1 MVLAKVD
8 ISSSIQEFFN
18 ELFAFLPEL
27 IAAIVIV
34 ILGYI
39 VAKVIGK
46 IVHRV
51 LVRAGLDRTLTSGQG
66 GSWVQRVTSNPSR
79 LVGTLAFWAIF
90 LGAISLA
97 VSVLGIN
104 ALTDFV
110 AAVYAYL
117 PHVVAAVLI
126 FLVAGAVSAG
136 VSALVARTMGD
147 TPTGKFVATAAPIL
161 VMGIATF
168 MILTELG
175 IAEPIVL
182 ITYAALMGAVALA
195 MALAFGIGG
204 RDVAARMLEDAY
216 RKGQESRGQIQ
227 RDFAVGKERARAE
240 AERLKAESGGSDGR
254 QDVAAVTG
262 RPRPT
267 Q

>member
-1 MVLAKVD
+1 MVLADVD
-8 ISSSIQEFFN
+8 ITNSVQQFLN
-18 ELFAFLPEL
+18 EVFAFIPEL
-27 IAAIVIV
+27 IAAIVIL

-39 VAKVIGK
+39 VARVIGR

-51 LVRAGLDRTLTSGQG
+51 LARAGLDGTLTSGQG
-66 GSWVQRVTSNPSR
+66 GSWVQRVTSSPSR
-79 LVGTLAFWAIF
+79 LVGTFTFWAVF

-126 FLVAGAVSAG
+126 FLVAGAVSVA
-136 VSALVARTMGD
+136 VSALATRTMGD
-147 TPTGKFVATAAPIL
+147 TSTGRFVATAAPIL

-175 IAEPIVL
+175 IAEQIVL

-195 MALAFGIGG
+195 TALAFGLGG
-204 RDVAARMLEDAY
+204 RDVASRMLEDAY

-227 RDFAVGKERARAE
+227 RDFSVGKERAQAE
-240 AERLKAESGGSDGR
+240 AEGVKAESGSDGR
-254 QDVAAVTG
+254 QYVTAVT
-262 RPRPT
+262 PRPGST
-267 Q
+267 ES

>member
-1 MVLAKVD
+1 MVLAELD
-8 ISSSIQEFFN
+8 ISNSVQEFFN

-27 IAAIVIV
+27 IAALVIL

-39 VAKVIGK
+39 VAKVIGG
-46 IVHRV
+46 IVRRV
-51 LVRAGLDRTLTSGQG
+51 LVRTGLDRTLTTGQG
-66 GSWVQRVTSNPSR
+66 GNWVRRVTPSPSR
-79 LVGTLAFWAIF
+79 LVGTLAFWAVF

-117 PHVVAAVLI
+117 PHVVVAVLI

-136 VSALVARTMGD
+136 VSTLAARTMGD

-175 IAEPIVL
+175 VAEQIVV

-195 MALAFGIGG
+195 MALAFGLGG
-204 RDVAARMLEDAY
+204 RDVASRMLEDAY

-227 RDFAVGKERARAE
+227 RDFAVGKQRAQAD
-240 AERLKAESGGSDGR
+240 AERIKAESGGDG
-254 QDVAAVTG
+254 DVAAVTG
-262 RPRPT
+262 PPGAA
-267 Q
+267 